1 MKSNHPTR
9 ATKPP
14 RPNPIR
20 LTRLTLL
27 TILLLTAS
35 CSTWWE
41 SKGPYDTD
49 PLEPNE
55 ALKSF
60 QLVEGFKIEIF
71 AAEPE
76 VVSPVELAFDENGNA
91 YVAEMLDYPFDPKQG
106 TPPRSR
112 IRYLEDTNGDGR
124 IDRATIFA
132 DHLLQVTSVLPW
144 KGGVLATSAPDILYL
159 KDTDGDHKADLRE
172 VWFTGFETHTVS
184 PESRITNLRFGID
197 NWIYAANNG
206 RPGEITSPKWPD
218 HAPVL
223 VRGYDVRFHPI
234 KGEFEPAAG
243 PTQFGMSFD
252 EWGNRFLSQNTIHLR
267 HAVLPAR
274 YVLANRFFTPRSMLQ
289 YIPNDNPSESWIYPL
304 TKPQQWRVERTEA
317 RQERYDETQPGR
329 KELVG
334 GHFTAATGA
343 TAYLGDAFPAEFLGN
358 IFVADA
364 NGNLVHRDILKP
376 SGATFLAERWPAG
389 RELLASSDVWF
400 RPVNFANAPD
410 GNLYILDFYREYIE
424 EPASIPESIKQR
436 LQLNFY
442 RGDDR
447 GRIYRL
453 APAEQSSSRG
463 LQAGLGEASIQM
475 LVTTLEHPN
484 GWHRLAAQRLLLE
497 RQDAATVP
505 LLEKLALASDSPLG
519 RLHALW
525 TLEGL
530 SALKP
535 EHIAAALKDQH
546 PEIRRHAI
554 RMAEA
559 FLPEM
564 SSAVLARVDDPD
576 PKVRFQLLLTLGRIP
591 GNEKPLARLAA
602 EHVNDPWFRA
612 AALLSLPDRPL
623 QILTRLLNSHGE
635 FFDKPAD
642 DVAPQ
647 ENPADGRRAL
657 LSGLASVLGVR
668 RNLDELRMFLI
679 TLDGSRPLQPAP
691 WRSALLTGLAGGL
704 AIEGGRGLRVPSV
717 APILGRFLNDPNE
730 QVRDAAFAAAP
741 YFHLPGLVH
750 DALAAAASEELPIE
764 RRERAVRFLRGGDFS
779 AVAPALGKILA
790 SPSPQDLKVAA
801 VMTLSEFDDPAV
813 PELLLAGWEGYSP
826 AVSARAAEVM
836 LRNRNWAGALL
847 DAVEQGK
854 IRPAGIDP
862 VARIRLTQ
870 HPDAAVRERAA
881 RLLQSEVRDR
891 AQVIAAYRDVL
902 DLPSD
907 LARGRRVFEKHCANC
922 HLARGE
928 RGRIGPDLSGINNR
942 SKEEL
947 LTHILDPS
955 FEIQPNY
962 TNYLVVG
969 KDGRIYDGLLTGETG
984 HAVTLRGEYEDVTIL
999 RKDIEQIRASDVSLM
1014 PEGLEADLDH
1024 QSLADVIAYLRA
1036 GL

>member
-1 MKSNHPTR
+1 M
-9 ATKPP
+9 
-14 RPNPIR
+14 R
-20 LTRLTLL
+20 LALL
-27 TILLLTAS
+27 ALLLLAAS
-35 CSTWWE
+35 CATWWE

-49 PLEPNE
+49 PQEPAA

-60 QLVEGFKIEIF
+60 QIVEGFQLELF
-71 AAEPE
+71 ASEPE
-76 VVSPVELAFDENGNA
+76 VVDPVEMAFDENGNA
-91 YVAEMLDYPFDPKQG
+91 YVAEMLDYPFDPKEG

-124 IDRATIFA
+124 IDKATIFA
-132 DHLLQVTSVLPW
+132 DQLLQLTSVLPW

-172 VWFTGFETHTVS
+172 VWFTGFETKVS
-184 PESRITNLRFGID
+184 PESRVTNLRFGID

-218 HAPVL
+218 HAAVI
-223 VRGYDVRFHPI
+223 VRGYDVRFHPLT
-234 KGEFEPAAG
+234 GVLEPAAG
-243 PTQFGMSFD
+243 PTQFGMSFN
-252 EWGNRFLSQNTIHLR
+252 EWGDRFVSQNTIHLR
-267 HAVLPAR
+267 HAVLPAQ
-274 YVLANRFFTPRSMLQ
+274 YVLASRFFTPPSMLQ
-289 YIPNDNPSESWIYPL
+289 YIPQDNPSESWVYPL

-317 RQERYDETQPGR
+317 RQERYEETQPGR

-343 TAYLGDAFPAEFLGN
+343 TAYVGDAFPAEFRGN
-358 IFVADA
+358 DFVADA
-364 NGNLVHRDILKP
+364 NGGLVHRDILKP
-376 SGATFLAERWPAG
+376 SGATFLAERWPAD
-389 RELLASSDVWF
+389 RELLASTDVWF

-436 LQLNFY
+436 LQLDFY

-453 APAEQSSSRG
+453 GPSEASSARS
-463 LQAGLGEASIQM
+463 LQAGLGEASMQM
-475 LVTTLEHPN
+475 LVTTLAHPN

-497 RQDAATVP
+497 RQDSAAVP
-505 LLEKLALASDSPLG
+505 LLEKLAATSASPLG

-535 EHIAAALKDQH
+535 AHVAAALQDQH

-554 RMAEA
+554 RLAEA
-559 FLPEM
+559 FLPELA
-564 SSAVLARVDDPD
+564 SAVLARVDDPD
-576 PKVRFQLLLTLGRIP
+576 PKVQFQLLLTLGRIP
-591 GNEKPLARLAA
+591 GNERPLARLAA
-602 EHVNDPWFRA
+602 GHVNDPWFRS
-612 AALLSLPDRPL
+612 AALLSLPERPL
-623 QILTRLLNSHGE
+623 QVLTRLLNTHAE
-635 FFDKPAD
+635 FFDAPAD
-642 DVAPQ
+642 QPGDTPAP
-647 ENPADGRRAL
+647 AGTTDGRRSFL
-657 LSGLASVLGVR
+657 NGLASVLGAH

-679 TLDGSRPLQPAP
+679 TVDGSRALRPAA
-691 WRSALLTGLAGGL
+691 WRSALLAGLANGL

-717 APILGRFLNDPNE
+717 APILGRLLNDPSDE
-730 QVRDAAFAAAP
+730 VRDAAFDAAP
-741 YFHLPGLVH
+741 YFHLPAMVQ
-750 DALAAAASEELPIE
+750 DALAAAASEELPVE
-764 RRERAVRFLRGGDFS
+764 RRERAVRFLRGGEFA
-779 AVAPALGKILA
+779 AVAAALGKILT
-790 SPSPQDLKVAA
+790 SPSPQSLQAAA
-801 VMTLSEFDDPAV
+801 VTTLAAFDDPAV

-826 AVSARAAEVM
+826 AVRARAAEAM
-836 LRNRNWAGALL
+836 LRNRAWAGVLL
-847 DAVEQGK
+847 DAVEGENVQ
-854 IRPAGIDP
+854 PAAIDP

-870 HPDAAVRERAA
+870 HPDPAVRERAV
-881 RLLQSEVRDR
+881 RLLRAEVRDR
-891 AQVIAAYRDVL
+891 AEVIEAHRDVL
-902 DLPSD
+902 GLAADLG
-907 LARGRRVFEKHCANC
+907 RGRRVFDERCANC

-962 TNYLVVG
+962 TNYIVVG
-969 KDGRIYDGLLTGETG
+969 KDGRVYDGLLTGES
-984 HAVTLRGEYEDVTIL
+984 ANSVTLRGEYEDVTIP
-999 RKDIEQIRASDVSLM
+999 RNDIEQIRASAVSLM

-1024 QSLADVIAYLRA
+1024 QALADVIAYLRA